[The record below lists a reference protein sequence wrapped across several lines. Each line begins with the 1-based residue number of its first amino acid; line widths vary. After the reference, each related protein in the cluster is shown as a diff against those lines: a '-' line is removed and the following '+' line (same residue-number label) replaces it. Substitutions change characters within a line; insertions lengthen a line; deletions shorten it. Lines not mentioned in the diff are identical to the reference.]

1 MPRILRIINRFNL
14 GGPTFNVAYLSKFMP
29 PDFETLLVGGA
40 KDESEDSSEFIVNS
54 LGLNPVIIP
63 SMRRSV
69 SPLADYQAYRD
80 IKKLIR
86 DFKPDIVH
94 THASKAGAVGRLAA
108 YHENVPV
115 IVHTFH
121 GHVFHSYF
129 GKTTTT
135 VYKQIER
142 YLARRS
148 SAIVAISEKQK
159 EELSTIHRI
168 CAPEKITVVPLGF
181 DLSRFREQ
189 QAEKRKQFR
198 QHWQVADDTL
208 AVVIVGRLVPVKNH
222 RLFLEAV
229 AAAAKQTNRKWKA
242 FIVGD
247 GESRAELEAAARELQ
262 LPFAH
267 EPGDQLLTFTSW
279 IREVD
284 AVYAGADVVALSSW
298 NEGTPVSLIEAQA
311 AGRAIVTTDV
321 GGISDVVLPGK
332 TALLAPTGDTKAFT
346 NNLVSLLNNDTQ
358 RADFGAA
365 GWPHVKDKF
374 HYTRLVRDMEQLYR
388 KLLAERTR

>member
-14 GGPTFNVAYLSKFMP
+14 GGPTFNVAYLSKYLP
-29 PDFETLLVGGA
+29 ADFETLLVGGA

-69 SPLADYQAYRD
+69 SPFADYQAYRE

-94 THASKAGAVGRLAA
+94 THASKAGALGRLAA

-142 YLARRS
+142 YLARKS
-148 SAIVAISEKQK
+148 SAIVAISQKQK
-159 EELSTIHRI
+159 EELGNIHHI

-181 DLSRFREQ
+181 DLTRFRDRQE
-189 QAEKRKQFR
+189 EKRAAFR
-198 QHWQVADDTL
+198 KHWQVADDTL

-279 IREVD
+279 IRDVD
-284 AVYAGADVVALSSW
+284 AVYAGADIVALSSW

-311 AGRAIVTTDV
+311 AGRAIVTTNV
-321 GGISDVVLPGK
+321 GGISDVVLPET
-332 TALLAPTGDTKAFT
+332 TALLSPTGDAAAFT
-346 NNLVSLLNNDTQ
+346 HNLLTLLNNDTQ
-358 RADFGAA
+358 RTAFGTA
-365 GWPHVKDKF
+365 GWPHVKEKF
-374 HYTRLVRDMEQLYR
+374 HYTRLVSDMEQLYR
-388 KLLAERTR
+388 KLLAEKGL